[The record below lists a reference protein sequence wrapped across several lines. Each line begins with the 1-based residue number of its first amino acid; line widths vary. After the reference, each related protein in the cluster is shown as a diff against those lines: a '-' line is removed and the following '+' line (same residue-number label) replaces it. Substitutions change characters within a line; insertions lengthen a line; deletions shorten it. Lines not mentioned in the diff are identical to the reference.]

1 VKPLRTIAVDWSGA
15 RTGAERKIWLAEVRG
30 RQVTRLESGRTRE
43 SVTQELVHAVHES
56 ENVPTV
62 IGLDFSFGF
71 PAWYTRAQGWN
82 SAPSMWRA
90 WTPERVE
97 HTLRVPEFPFW
108 GRGAQRTRPAAL
120 HDQSETPPLRATEI
134 EQAERTSRPFSVF
147 QLVGAG
153 AVGPGT
159 LRGMA
164 TLDALHAAGATIWP
178 FSDIRANT
186 TAVVVEIW
194 PRLYAPHVN
203 KSNAEARVAH
213 LRALSGATRDL
224 TRYEPD
230 VSNSDDA
237 FDALVG
243 ALALAD
249 GFNAN
254 TLKQSPSNSA
264 ISRVEGTIWRPE
276 LP

>member
-1 VKPLRTIAVDWSGA
+1 MKPIRAIAVDWSGA
-15 RTGAERKIWLAEVRG
+15 RTGETRKIWLAEVLG
-30 RQVTRLESGRTRE
+30 GQVRRLESGRTRE
-43 SVTQELVHAVHES
+43 SVTQELVRAVHES
-56 ENVPTV
+56 ANVPTV

-71 PAWYTRAQGWN
+71 PAWYARTQGWN
-82 SAPSMWRA
+82 HAPDMWRA
-90 WTPERVE
+90 WTTERVE

-108 GRGAQRTRPAAL
+108 GRGTQRTRPSAL
-120 HDQSETPPLRATEI
+120 YDQSETPPLRTTEL
-134 EQAERTSRPFSVF
+134 EQAARTSRPFSVF

-164 TLDALHAAGATIWP
+164 TLHALHVAGATIWP
-178 FSDIRANT
+178 FSDIRADT
-186 TAVVVEIW
+186 TAAVVEIW

-203 KSNAEARVAH
+203 KSNAQARVAH
-213 LRALSGATRDL
+213 LHAISNATRDL

-230 VSNSDDA
+230 VSKSDDA

-249 GFNAN
+249 GFNPN
-254 TLKQSPSNSA
+254 TLKQFPSNSA
-264 ISRVEGTIWRPE
+264 ISRLEGTIWHPA
-276 LP
+276 PV